1 VLNFYN
7 FNVLPV
13 VIKPGRRKNGR
24 GLTLNRD
31 EPWRQR
37 RICRRKVL
45 YGLTALL
52 SAPAVAK
59 AGEESFSLGLTPVF
73 LDNDMTLL
81 SLLQAY
87 LAQQLRRPV
96 ELVKRRTQEEI
107 WVMLRSGQLDAAWM
121 CDLPYVQHQERLAL
135 LAVPLYHGRPLYETY
150 VIVNR
155 ASDAKTLDDLQG
167 TVHAFSDPD
176 STSGYLITCWMLTL
190 RQAVPGRFFRNFFFT
205 YSHRNTIRAVANG
218 LAESGSVDGYV
229 WDVMKEKEPDLVER
243 TRIVFRSEPLGFPP
257 VVALNIS
264 RDRPDTQRLAAAFL
278 AMTSNPL
285 GREVLSMLALD
296 GFTPASRDLYDS
308 TAEKW
313 NIVRAQT

>member
-1 VLNFYN
+1 M
-7 FNVLPV
+7 
-13 VIKPGRRKNGR
+13 
-24 GLTLNRD
+24 NRD
-31 EPWRQR
+31 EPWHQR
-37 RICRRKVL
+37 RIYRRKFL
-45 YGLTALL
+45 YGLTAALA
-52 SAPAVAK
+52 APSLAK
-59 AGEESFSLGLTPVF
+59 AGEESFSFGLTPVF

-96 ELVKRRTQEEI
+96 ELVKRRSQGEI
-107 WVMLRSGQLDAAWM
+107 WVMLRSGQLDAAWL
-121 CDLPYVQHQERLAL
+121 CDLPYVQHQETLAL

-150 VIVNR
+150 VIVNK
-155 ASDAKTLDDLQG
+155 ASSAKTFDDLRG

-176 STSGYLITCWMLTL
+176 STSGYLITCWLLTL
-190 RQAVPGRFFRNFFFT
+190 RQVVPGRFFRNFFFT
-205 YSHRNTIRAVANG
+205 YSHRNTIRAVGNG
-218 LAESGSVDGYV
+218 LAESGSVDGYI
-229 WDVMKEKEPDLVER
+229 WDVMQQKEPDLVDR

-264 RDRPDTQRLAAAFL
+264 RDHSDTQRLAAALL
-278 AMTSNPL
+278 AMTSHDL

-313 NIVRAQT
+313 NIVRAQI

>member
-1 VLNFYN
+1 
-7 FNVLPV
+7 
-13 VIKPGRRKNGR
+13 
-24 GLTLNRD
+24 LNRD

-37 RICRRKVL
+37 RIHRRRIL

-52 SAPAVAK
+52 TAPALAK
-59 AGEESFSLGLTPVF
+59 AREDSFSFGLTPVF

-107 WVMLRSGQLDAAWM
+107 WIMLRSGQLDAAWI
-121 CDLPYVQHQERLAL
+121 CDFPYVQHQNQLAL
-135 LAVPLYHGRPLYETY
+135 LAVPLYRGQPLYETY

-155 ASDAKTLDDLQG
+155 AGNVKTFDDIHG

-176 STSGYLITCWMLTL
+176 STAGYLVTCWMLAL
-190 RQAVPGRFFRNFFFT
+190 RQMSPGRFFKSFFFT
-205 YSHRNTIRAVANG
+205 YSHRNTIRAVGNG
-218 LAESGSVDGYV
+218 LAESGSVDGYI
-229 WDVMKEKEPDLVER
+229 WEVMKEKEPDLVEN
-243 TRIVFRSEPLGFPP
+243 TQIVFRSEPLGFPP
-257 VVALNIS
+257 VVALETS
-264 RDRPDTQRLAAAFL
+264 RDHPDTQRLAAAL
-278 AMTSNPL
+278 LGMKSDHL

-296 GFTPASRDLYDS
+296 GFTATTRDIYDS

-313 NIVRAQT
+313 NIVRAQI

>member
-1 VLNFYN
+1 MN
-7 FNVLPV
+7 
-13 VIKPGRRKNGR
+13 
-24 GLTLNRD
+24 LNRD

-37 RICRRKVL
+37 RIYRRKFL
-45 YGLTALL
+45 SGLTAALA
-52 SAPAVAK
+52 APSLAK
-59 AGEESFSLGLTPVF
+59 AGEESFSFGLTPVF

-96 ELVKRRTQEEI
+96 ELVKRRSQGEI
-107 WVMLRSGQLDAAWM
+107 WVMLRSGQLDAAWI
-121 CDLPYVQHQERLAL
+121 CDLPYVQHQETLAL
-135 LAVPLYHGRPLYETY
+135 LAVPLYHGRPFYETY
-150 VIVNR
+150 VIVNK
-155 ASDAKTLDDLQG
+155 ASSAKTFDDLRG

-176 STSGYLITCWMLTL
+176 STSGYLITCWLLTL
-190 RQAVPGRFFRNFFFT
+190 RQAIPGRFFQNFFFT
-205 YSHRNTIRAVANG
+205 YSHRNTIRAVAYG
-218 LAESGSVDGYV
+218 LAESGSVDGYI
-229 WDVMKEKEPDLVER
+229 WDVMQQKEPDLVDR

-264 RDRPDTQRLAAAFL
+264 RDHPDTQRLAAALL
-278 AMTSNPL
+278 AMTSHDL

-313 NIVRAQT
+313 NIIRAQI

>member
-1 VLNFYN
+1 
-7 FNVLPV
+7 
-13 VIKPGRRKNGR
+13 
-24 GLTLNRD
+24 
-31 EPWRQR
+31 
-37 RICRRKVL
+37 
-45 YGLTALL
+45 
-52 SAPAVAK
+52 VAK
-59 AGEESFSLGLTPVF
+59 AGEESFRFGLTPVF

-96 ELVKRRTQEEI
+96 ELLKRRTQGEI
-107 WVMLRSGQLDAAWM
+107 WVMLRSGQLDAAWI
-121 CDLPYVQHQERLAL
+121 CDLTYVQHQERLAL

-150 VIVNR
+150 VIVNK
-155 ASDAKTLDDLQG
+155 ASDAKTFDDLHG

-190 RQAVPGRFFRNFFFT
+190 RQAVPGRFFRNVFFT

-257 VVALNIS
+257 IVALNIS
-264 RDRPDTQRLAAAFL
+264 RDRPDTQRLAAALL
-278 AMTSNPL
+278 AMTSHDL
-285 GREVLSMLALD
+285 GREVLSMLTLD
-296 GFTPASRDLYDS
+296 GFTPASPDLYDS
-308 TAEKW
+308 TAQKW
-313 NIVRAQT
+313 NIVRAQI